1 MAIMK
6 LRDFFSRSNWRIKA
20 VTRSKTI
27 KSLNKR
33 NKELVISRDKIKDKV
48 KRLSLKNDELEETI
62 KGLKNE
68 LKKT

>member
-1 MAIMK
+1 MK
-6 LRDFFSRSNWRIKA
+6 LRGFFSRSNWRIKA
-20 VTRSKTI
+20 VIRSKTI

-48 KRLSLKNDELEETI
+48 KRLSLKNDALEETI
-62 KGLKNE
+62 NGLKNE